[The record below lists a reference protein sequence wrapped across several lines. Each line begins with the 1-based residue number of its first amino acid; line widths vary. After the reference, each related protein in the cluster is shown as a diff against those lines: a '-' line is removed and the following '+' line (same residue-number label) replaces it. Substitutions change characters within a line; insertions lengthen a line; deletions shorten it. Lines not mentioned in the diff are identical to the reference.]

1 MILDANRQEATCPG
15 PFAALPDLVPECKYS
30 PVRMPGVWDFALFIT
45 VQTNSEYRPCIVTSE
60 LIFCDLG
67 CQQLNM
73 TSDTLK
79 RFHSRFAALL
89 FVINGFIV
97 ARGKRQRMSLP
108 K

>member
-60 LIFCDLG
+60 LIFCDLE

-73 TSDTLK
+73 TSDTY
-79 RFHSRFAALL
+79 AAMLL
-89 FVINGFIV
+89 LRWAGPH
-97 ARGKRQRMSLP
+97 AAASYRTSSLVL
-108 K
+108 